1 MIKNQNIHL
10 LTDFTPRLLAWYV
23 ENGRHDLPWRQDYNA
38 YRVWVAEIM
47 LQQTQVNRVAEN
59 FYYQFLDKFPDVAT
73 LAKQNWEEVY
83 PAWKGLGYYRR
94 GQNMI
99 KAAQLIMKEYNGVF
113 PADRDALLKIP
124 GIGKYT
130 AAAILSFS
138 FDQKIPAVD
147 TNISKILKIIAP
159 RKNLFKF
166 SHQLIDQSNSG
177 RQWNEA
183 MMDLASHLRSGGTVD
198 GTLGDFFPEE
208 IRAKFLPQPRVK
220 KEKTPIKKTRKNK
233 KLIEVGVA
241 CIHRNNQYL
250 IQTRADDKS
259 FAGQWEFPGGKR
271 EKGENFRTCVKREV
285 MEEIGVDVSVRPH
298 FFMEMHHFDTCDL
311 LLKFHRCQIQS
322 GEPKPLEK
330 QETKWVHVSEFDQIN
345 FLKTNAKALKAIK
358 RFTK

>member
-1 MIKNQNIHL
+1 
-10 LTDFTPRLLAWYV
+10 
-23 ENGRHDLPWRQDYNA
+23 
-38 YRVWVAEIM
+38 
-47 LQQTQVNRVAEN
+47 
-59 FYYQFLDKFPDVAT
+59 
-73 LAKQNWEEVY
+73 
-83 PAWKGLGYYRR
+83 
-94 GQNMI
+94 
-99 KAAQLIMKEYNGVF
+99 MKEYNGVF

-322 GEPKPLEK
+322 GEPKPLEN